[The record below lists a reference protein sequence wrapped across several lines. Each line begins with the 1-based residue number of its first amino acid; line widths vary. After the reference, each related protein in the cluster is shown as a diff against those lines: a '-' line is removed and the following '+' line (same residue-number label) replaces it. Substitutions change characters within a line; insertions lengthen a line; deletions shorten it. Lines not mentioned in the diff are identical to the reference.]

1 MSARPK
7 GKGRWVLALLLGCLV
22 LFLTAPIAQATT
34 TEVRGKVTSA
44 ASGEPISEVEVR
56 YYTSEN
62 AFARFVT
69 NAKGEYGE
77 NINMSSGEFK
87 VEFVPPAGSKYA
99 FQYYKEKTSY
109 QTATPVTVE
118 ANKLNTTIHAALSE
132 GGAISGVVTDAMTH
146 QPVAGIGIEAF
157 SNGDDAPVSMGYS
170 NAGGAYTLS
179 GIPSGSVDVA
189 FFSRYQP
196 EEVLYSPQVYD
207 DQPFEGYSE
216 LFLDGNPVQVIA
228 PHTTSRINAS
238 LIREEPVDTVAPVL
252 SGTPAVGHPL
262 TCSTGTW
269 TGSEPLTYTYAWLRD
284 GAPIAGASEY
294 LYVAQAAD
302 QGQVLLCEVTATNR
316 IGSATA
322 VSNTLT
328 VPAPAAVGVTPT
340 PTPAAIVPIIA
351 LSAAKIVVSD
361 NAAKVPIACA
371 KASCAGSIELTEQ
384 VSAKAGKGKKATSKK
399 QTVVLAKGSYSLAAG
414 KSATILVRLT
424 AAGKSALASAKGRKL
439 SAEATVTVAGGV
451 TAKDAVVLSE
461 PVKAKP
467 KPERRK

>member
-7 GKGRWVLALLLGCLV
+7 DKGHWALALLLGCLI
-22 LFLTAPIAQATT
+22 LFLTAPIAQAAT

-44 ASGEPISEVEVR
+44 ASGEPINEVEVR

-62 AFARFVT
+62 AFGRFVT

-77 NINMSSGEFK
+77 NINASSGEFR

-118 ANKLNTTIHAALSE
+118 ANKLNATIHAALSE

-146 QPVAGIGIEAF
+146 QPVAGIAIEAF

-170 NAGGAYTLS
+170 NSNGAYTMS
-179 GIPSGSVDVA
+179 GIPGGSVDVA
-189 FFSRYQP
+189 FFSNYQP
-196 EEVLYSPQVYD
+196 GEVLYNPQVYN
-207 DQPFEGYSE
+207 DQPFSGFSE
-216 LFLDGNPVQVIA
+216 LFLDGNPVQVTA
-228 PHTTSRINAS
+228 AHTTSGVDAS
-238 LIREEPVDTVAPVL
+238 MIRSEPVNTVSPVL

-262 TCSTGTW
+262 TCATGTW
-269 TGSEPLTYTYAWLRD
+269 TGLESPTYAYAWLRD
-284 GAPIAGASEY
+284 GTPIAGASAS

-302 QGQVLLCEVTATNR
+302 LGQVLLCEVTATNK

-328 VPAPAAVGVTPT
+328 VPAPVAVGVTPS
-340 PTPAAIVPIIA
+340 PAPAAIVPVIA
-351 LSAAKIVVSD
+351 LSAAKIVVSG

-384 VSAKAGKGKKATSKK
+384 VPAKVKKGKQASAK
-399 QTVVLAKGSYSLAAG
+399 QRTVVLAKGSYSLAAG
-414 KSATILVRLT
+414 KSATIVVRLT
-424 AAGKSALASAKGRKL
+424 AAGKSALAAAKKHVLSAKVL
-439 SAEATVTVAGGV
+439 ATVAGGTTV
-451 TAKDAVVLSE
+451 QKPVVLSE
-461 PVKAKP
+461 PAPAKHH
-467 KPERRK
+467 R